1 MISSLDKLLEQ
12 PEKLIANS
20 NIESNSSSGLLIAL
34 DTLAESINQIL
45 ANSADQVTE
54 NTTSVFQQGSVNI
67 AFNID
72 RKRFVEDVFLVS
84 RTFGNK
90 VFVNFTSDVKHAQIT
105 PETLSIIKIPKETFG
120 NSTETMFSYY
130 FKESSLFLTE
140 KQIQNLNNNGV
151 QIDSFVDSNVLSSTV
166 GFREVKNLTNP
177 IILTFKKYMNK
188 YSSEMHSCQFWK
200 PDMSKFLLVDLKI
213 VTVSNLIG
221 YYRYC

>member
-1 MISSLDKLLEQ
+1 MISSVDKLLEQ
-12 PEKLIANS
+12 PKELIANS

-34 DTLAESINQIL
+34 DTLAENINQIL
-45 ANSADQVTE
+45 TNSADQVTE

-105 PETLSIIKIPKETFG
+105 PETSSIIKIPKETFG
-120 NSTETMFSYY
+120 NLTETMFSYY
-130 FKESSLFLTE
+130 FKQSSLFLTE

-177 IILTFKKYMNK
+177 IILTFKK
-188 YSSEMHSCQFWK
+188 SLIADVAGTHSCYFWS
-200 PDMSKFLLVDLKI
+200 PYVSKCIFL
-213 VTVSNLIG
+213 
-221 YYRYC
+221 

>member
-1 MISSLDKLLEQ
+1 MISSVDKLLEQ
-12 PEKLIANS
+12 PKELIANS

-34 DTLAESINQIL
+34 DTLAENINQIL
-45 ANSADQVTE
+45 TNSADQVTE
-54 NTTSVFQQGSVNI
+54 NTTSAFQQGSVNI

-72 RKRFVEDVFLVS
+72 RKRFIEDVFLVS

>member
-12 PEKLIANS
+12 PKELIANS

-130 FKESSLFLTE
+130 FKQSSLFLTE
-140 KQIQNLNNNGV
+140 KQIQNLYNNGE

>member
-12 PEKLIANS
+12 PKELIANS

>member
-34 DTLAESINQIL
+34 DTLAENINQIL
-45 ANSADQVTE
+45 TNSADQVTE
-54 NTTSVFQQGSVNI
+54 NTTSAFQQGSVNI

-72 RKRFVEDVFLVS
+72 RKRFIEDVFLVS

-200 PDMSKFLLVDLKI
+200 PDMSKFLLVDLEI
-213 VTVSNLIG
+213 VNVSNLIG
-221 YYRYC
+221 Y

>member
-12 PEKLIANS
+12 PKKLIANS

-34 DTLAESINQIL
+34 DTLAENINQIL
-45 ANSADQVTE
+45 TNSADQVTE
-54 NTTSVFQQGSVNI
+54 NTTSAFQQGSVNI

-72 RKRFVEDVFLVS
+72 RKRFIEDVFLVS

-200 PDMSKFLLVDLKI
+200 PDMSKFLLVDLEI

-221 YYRYC
+221 Y

>member
-12 PEKLIANS
+12 PKKLIANS

-34 DTLAESINQIL
+34 DTLAENINQIL
-45 ANSADQVTE
+45 TNSADQVTE
-54 NTTSVFQQGSVNI
+54 NTTSAFQQSSVNI

-72 RKRFVEDVFLVS
+72 RKRFIEDVFLVS

-200 PDMSKFLLVDLKI
+200 PDMSKFLLVDLEI
-213 VTVSNLIG
+213 VNVSNLIG
-221 YYRYC
+221 Y

>member
-12 PEKLIANS
+12 PKKLIANS

-34 DTLAESINQIL
+34 DTLAENINQIL
-45 ANSADQVTE
+45 TNSADQVTE
-54 NTTSVFQQGSVNI
+54 NTTSAFQQGSVNI

-72 RKRFVEDVFLVS
+72 RKRFIEDVFLVS

-177 IILTFKKYMNK
+177 IILTFKK
-188 YSSEMHSCQFWK
+188 SLIADVAGTHSCYFWS
-200 PDMSKFLLVDLKI
+200 PYVSKCIFL
-213 VTVSNLIG
+213 
-221 YYRYC
+221 

>member
-12 PEKLIANS
+12 PKKLIANS

-34 DTLAESINQIL
+34 DTLAENINQIL
-45 ANSADQVTE
+45 TNSADQVTE

-200 PDMSKFLLVDLKI
+200 PDMSKFLLVDLEI
-213 VTVSNLIG
+213 VNVSNLIG
-221 YYRYC
+221 Y

>member
-12 PEKLIANS
+12 PKKLIANS

-34 DTLAESINQIL
+34 DTLAENINQIL
-45 ANSADQVTE
+45 TNSADQVTE
-54 NTTSVFQQGSVNI
+54 NTTSAFQQGSVNI

-72 RKRFVEDVFLVS
+72 RKRFIEDVFLVS

-200 PDMSKFLLVDLKI
+200 PDMSKFLLVDLEI
-213 VTVSNLIG
+213 VNVSNLIG
-221 YYRYC
+221 Y

>member
-12 PEKLIANS
+12 PKKLIANS

-34 DTLAESINQIL
+34 DTLAENINQIL
-45 ANSADQVTE
+45 TNSADQVTE
-54 NTTSVFQQGSVNI
+54 NTTSAFQQGSVNI
-67 AFNID
+67 AFNTD
-72 RKRFVEDVFLVS
+72 RKRFIEDVFLVS

-200 PDMSKFLLVDLKI
+200 PDMSKFLLVDLEI
-213 VTVSNLIG
+213 VNVSNLIG
-221 YYRYC
+221 Y

>member
-12 PEKLIANS
+12 PKELIANS

-34 DTLAESINQIL
+34 DTLAENINQIL
-45 ANSADQVTE
+45 TNSADQVTE
-54 NTTSVFQQGSVNI
+54 NTTSAFQQGSVNI

-72 RKRFVEDVFLVS
+72 RKRFIEDVFLVS

-200 PDMSKFLLVDLKI
+200 PDMSKFLLVDLEI
-213 VTVSNLIG
+213 VNVSNLIG
-221 YYRYC
+221 Y

>member
-12 PEKLIANS
+12 PKKLIANS

-34 DTLAESINQIL
+34 DTLAENINQIL
-45 ANSADQVTE
+45 TNSADQVTE

-72 RKRFVEDVFLVS
+72 RKRFVENVFLVS

-177 IILTFKKYMNK
+177 IILTFKKFMNK

-200 PDMSKFLLVDLKI
+200 PDMSKFLLVDLEI
-213 VTVSNLIG
+213 VNVSNLIG
-221 YYRYC
+221 Y

>member
-12 PEKLIANS
+12 PKKLIANS

-34 DTLAESINQIL
+34 DTLAENINQIL
-45 ANSADQVTE
+45 TNSADQVTE

-72 RKRFVEDVFLVS
+72 RKRFIEDVFLVS

-200 PDMSKFLLVDLKI
+200 PDMSKFLLVDLEI

-221 YYRYC
+221 Y

>member
-12 PEKLIANS
+12 PKKLIANS

-90 VFVNFTSDVKHAQIT
+90 VFVNFTSDIKLAQIT
-105 PETLSIIKIPKETFG
+105 PETSSIIKIPKETFG

-188 YSSEMHSCQFWK
+188 YSSEVHNCQFWK
-200 PDMSKFLLVDLKI
+200 PDMSKFLLVDLEI
-213 VTVSNLIG
+213 VNVSNLIG
-221 YYRYC
+221 Y